1 MLGVGSGRVAAYL
14 ASFPSRPQSDR
25 TILTIRRL
33 PSKTPHACNSVSI
46 LRLDRLEK
54 VKRVGLA
61 LVAASA
67 AEAAG
72 LAAMMMMMMRVY
84 V

>member
-1 MLGVGSGRVAAYL
+1 MGLVEAAYL

-46 LRLDRLEK
+46 LRLDRLENAK
-54 VKRVGLA
+54 TVGM
-61 LVAASA
+61 AA
-67 AEAAG
+67 
-72 LAAMMMMMMRVY
+72 AAMGMITTRVY
-84 V
+84 IYIIYIYVYQVEE